1 MRPES
6 PPGCWIR
13 EPPGPPAS
21 WAALGSSALVGSPHR
36 PRFPFGAVLPLRGR
50 LGGAASPSPCSPP
63 VLSLQDRRPGPV
75 PRDSSQG
82 PQGSSGPQVPSGR
95 EPASQLRAQRCPAPH
110 ADLSSGLPS
119 GVFPWKPLLPSAL
132 LPPRSSSAPSCGTLT
147 PAGEESQ
154 HTNRQETTVTVLF
167 LQGQVYLLS
176 ERQSWY
182 VDGNSQSLLSNF
194 LPVFAELAI

>member
-21 WAALGSSALVGSPHR
+21 WAALGSSALVGVHTV
-36 PRFPFGAVLPLRGR
+36 RFPFGAVLPLRGR

-75 PRDSSQG
+75 PPDSSQG

-132 LPPRSSSAPSCGTLT
+132 LPPRSSRRGPSPALRP
-147 PAGEESQ
+147 PAGPSPQ
-154 HTNRQETTVTVLF
+154 QEKKVSTRTGRRP
-167 LQGQVYLLS
+167 Q
-176 ERQSWY
+176 
-182 VDGNSQSLLSNF
+182 
-194 LPVFAELAI
+194 LPFYFSRVRCIYCQKGRVGM